1 MGAERPVVWWLRRW
15 VGWMRWAWRQRG
27 VRGAFE
33 LLMERLSRPRRRVRM
48 HPFDRAHGVET
59 SGVIDGG
66 ALAVGQPH
74 AEFATFYQ
82 AVPPSRMRAVL
93 MRWRKTPGV
102 LPVEAYA
109 FVDVGCGKGRALLL
123 ASELPWR
130 EVIGIELDAGLAG
143 VAEGNLARWIAAG
156 RARAPLRVVCGD
168 AAKAVLPEGPLVVYL
183 FNPFQAPVLR
193 VFLQRLQERGVALE
207 VLYLHP
213 RQEWVFVEFP
223 AFERLWRE
231 EIRLAPEDVGVDVAS
246 RVLVCAAYRLRLRD

>member
-1 MGAERPVVWWLRRW
+1 MGAERSVVWWRRW

-33 LLMERLSRPRRRVRM
+33 LLLERILRPRRRVRV
-48 HPFDRAHGVET
+48 HPFDRVHGVET

-66 ALAVGQPH
+66 SLAVGQLH

-93 MRWRKTPGV
+93 ARWRRAPGV
-102 LPVEAYA
+102 LPVGEYT

-130 EVIGIELDAGLAG
+130 EVVGVELDAGLAA
-143 VAEGNLARWIAAG
+143 VAERNVAQWVAAG
-156 RARAPLRVVCGD
+156 RALAPMRVVCGD
-168 AAKAVLPEGPLVVYL
+168 AATVALPEGPLVVYL

-193 VFLQRLQERGVALE
+193 ALLERLQHRAAPVE

-213 RQEWVFVEFP
+213 RQEWVFAEFP
-223 AFERLWRE
+223 EFERLWRRK
-231 EIRLAPEDVGVDVAS
+231 IQLASEDVGVELAS
-246 RVLVCAAYRLRLRD
+246 RVLVCVVYRLRRGD